1 MSFSRILGQD
11 RPKHILNKTLR
22 NGCIPHAY
30 LFYGQESVG
39 KKLAAIELAKALNC
53 EVSGPVDGCDGC
65 PSCRKIDERTH
76 PDFFLLEPE
85 KSSPSA
91 RDATLKIDAI
101 RELQKKLIYLPYEGQ
116 TKVVII
122 DSAECMNPQ
131 AANSFLKTLEEPPS
145 KTIIILIASNPY
157 QVLPTL
163 VSRCQGIRFYP
174 LTAEAIQKIIA
185 KQLESETGDAQP
197 ELVELRAQRSMGQVA
212 RAMEEDL
219 LKASECRE
227 DLIGL
232 IQQVSFKRMD
242 LAFQWVRTYGRKT
255 DCIQSVLDE
264 LLNLVHDAAVLKT
277 NRNPRAIQNKD
288 LTHLLEKVA
297 NQKSLA
303 ALLNMFDTVHRT
315 KAALKYNAN
324 TQLSLENM
332 FLNFCEAA

>member
-1 MSFSRILGQD
+1 MSFSRILDQD

-22 NGCIPHAY
+22 NGCVSHAY

-39 KKLAAIELAKALNC
+39 KKLAAVELAKALNC

-91 RDATLKIDAI
+91 RDAILKIDAI

-116 TKVVII
+116 TKVAII

-145 KTIIILIASNPY
+145 KTIIILITSNPY
-157 QVLPTL
+157 QLLPTL

-174 LTAEAIQKIIA
+174 LAAEVIKKIIV
-185 KQLESETGDAQP
+185 KQLESKAGDAQP

-219 LKASECRE
+219 LKTSEYRE

-242 LAFQWVRTYGRKT
+242 LAFQWIRTYGRKT
-255 DCIQSVLDE
+255 DRIQSVLDE

-277 NRNPRAIQNKD
+277 NRNPRTIQNKD
-288 LTHLLEKVA
+288 LTHLLEEVA
-297 NQKSLA
+297 SQKSLA
-303 ALLNMFDTVHRT
+303 ALLDMFDAVHHT
-315 KAALKYNAN
+315 KTALKYNAN
-324 TQLSLENM
+324 AQLSLENM